1 LKIRFC
7 LHFAINKDV
16 NSMTQ
21 IEFLDETIRD
31 GQQSLWGM
39 RLQAG
44 MALPAAGYLD
54 RTGFRVID
62 LTGSNHFEVLIR
74 RCRENPWQ
82 MMDALV
88 EAMPNTT
95 LRSGMRSNASVT
107 FGTTP
112 DSLMDAWMR
121 QLNRHGAR
129 SFWIYDV
136 LFNIDKMLR
145 LAKVAKEFGS
155 EVAGAIMFTRPS
167 VHTDAYYADKA
178 DKLASSPDVDTILLY
193 DTAGVLEK
201 ERLSTLLPA
210 IVAKARGKPIEF
222 HANNILGQSAKA
234 YLDAIPL
241 GVSILHT
248 ASRPMA
254 NGPSVPSTEI
264 MVDNIELMGY
274 SHRLDKSMFAPV
286 AAHFERVGKAAGF
299 PVNQHNEYN
308 VLSIQHQIPG
318 GMVGTLKAQLAQ
330 HGISD
335 RLDDVLREVALVR
348 RELGYPGMATPFSQL
363 VGIQAVLNVV
373 NGQRYAVLPDEVVQ
387 YAAGYYGEPV
397 APIDANVLDKIM
409 NSPRA
414 REILANPPEQPTI
427 EELRR
432 RHGTTDDDE
441 LILRALMPEADLQ
454 RMRDAGPLK
463 RYFPMFSSPEL
474 ENVGRLIQIENIPY
488 LQLQAGK
495 LSLTLRR

>member
-1 LKIRFC
+1 MA
-7 LHFAINKDV
+7 HV
-16 NSMTQ
+16 
-21 IEFLDETIRD
+21 EFLDQTIRD

-44 MALPAAGYLD
+44 MALPATSWLD
-54 RTGFRVID
+54 RSGFRVID

-74 RCRENPWQ
+74 HCRENPWA

-88 EAMPNTT
+88 EAMPNTV

-107 FGTTP
+107 FRTTP
-112 DSLMDAWMR
+112 DALMDAWMR

-155 EVAGAIMFTRPS
+155 EVAGAIMFTLSP
-167 VHTDAYYADKA
+167 VHDDAYYADKV
-178 DKLASSPDVDTILLY
+178 DKLAASDDIDTILLY

-210 IVAKARGKPIEF
+210 IVSKARGKPIEF
-222 HANNILGQSAKA
+222 HANNLLGQSGKA

-241 GVSILHT
+241 GATILHT

-254 NGPSVPSTEI
+254 NGPSVPSTESV
-264 MVDNIELMGY
+264 VDNIELLGHTH
-274 SHRLDKSMFAPV
+274 SLDRSLFAPV
-286 AAHFERVGKAAGF
+286 AAHFEKVGKAAGF
-299 PVNQHNEYN
+299 PVNQHSEYN
-308 VLSIQHQIPG
+308 LLSILHQIPG
-318 GMVGTLKAQLAQ
+318 GMIGTLKAQLAQ
-330 HGISD
+330 HKISD
-335 RLDDVLREVALVR
+335 RFDDVLKEVAVVR

-373 NGQRYAVLPDEVVQ
+373 KGERYAIIPDEVVE
-387 YAAGYYGEPV
+387 YAAGYYGQPV
-397 APIDANVLDKIM
+397 APIDGNVLDRIM
-409 NSPRA
+409 ASARA
-414 REILANPPEQPTI
+414 QHVLDHPPEQPTI
-427 EELRR
+427 EALRKR
-432 RHGTTDDDE
+432 YGTDDDDE

-454 RMRDAGPLK
+454 NMRAAGPLK
-463 RYFPMFSSPEL
+463 RSYPMLSSPEL
-474 ENVGRLIQIENIPY
+474 DQVAKLMKTANSPY
-488 LQLQAGK
+488 VQLKTAG
-495 LSLTLRR
+495 LSLALSR